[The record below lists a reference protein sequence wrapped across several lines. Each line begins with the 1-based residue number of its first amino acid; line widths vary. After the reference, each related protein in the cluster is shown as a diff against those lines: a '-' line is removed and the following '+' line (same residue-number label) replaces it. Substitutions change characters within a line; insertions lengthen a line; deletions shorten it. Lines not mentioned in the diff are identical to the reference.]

1 MLNRFYKPCQEHF
14 IHIFL
19 FALYNYFFS
28 LGGMMI
34 TNKIFQKNPYLKALE
49 SSVSSLNCDKK
60 TAKLILTDTIFFP
73 TGGGQS
79 CDKGFIKFNENK
91 YPVIDVYEAGKEVVH
106 VISIEKNRGKLPEEG
121 AKIALEIDWK
131 HRFDNMQRHCGEHIL
146 SGVIYK
152 LFQGTNKG
160 FHMGEEYITIDID
173 FSQSDYSKLTWQMA
187 EKAELEANK
196 VIWKG
201 ASVHTDYFDNREL
214 ASGLPLRKPL
224 AFDEDISIV
233 TIGDF
238 SEPDDCV
245 ACCGTHP
252 RFASEVGLLKIY
264 KIESNKG
271 MSRIYFEAGNR
282 AFNTYQ
288 KQFNTLYDMS
298 LRLSTSTTDIANAYE
313 SQLSHI
319 NELKKQLSN
328 FRGSAIIHEIQE
340 IISKL
345 MKKNN
350 SSENPKND
358 DCGNLKNDGCN
369 NLKNEACNT
378 QSKEKSNAG
387 EQLEFESSVSVF
399 NYTEFSVDDIL
410 NISKKLFILDK
421 DNNCIKNHLI
431 AMVCA
436 SENTIILLS
445 DGSKDTRNCAKLAEL
460 AREKF
465 QGKGGGKPVSAR
477 IYFPDRNNLDKFIK
491 YISQS
496 STKNT
501 TTKCTN

>member
-34 TNKIFQKNPYLKALE
+34 TNKIFQKNPYLKTLE
-49 SSVSSLNCDKK
+49 SSVSSLNYDKK
-60 TAKLILTDTIFFP
+60 TAELILTDTIFFP

-91 YPVIDVYEAGKEVVH
+91 YPVIDVYEADKEVVH
-106 VISIEKNRGKLPEEG
+106 VISIKNFVGKLPEEG
-121 AKIALEIDWK
+121 SKIELEIDWD

-160 FHMGEEYITIDID
+160 FHMGEEYITIDMD

-201 ASVHTDYFDNREL
+201 SSVHTDYFDNREL
-214 ASGLPLRKPL
+214 ASKLPLRKTL
-224 AFDEDISIV
+224 AFDEDISVV

-288 KQFNTLYDMS
+288 KQFNILYDMS
-298 LRLSTSTTDIANAYE
+298 LRLSTSTTDIVNAYE

-328 FRGSAIIHEIQE
+328 FRGSAIRHEIQE

-358 DCGNLKNDGCN
+358 DWK
-369 NLKNEACNT
+369 NLKNEARNT
-378 QSKEKSNAG
+378 QADEKANAG
-387 EQLEFESSVSVF
+387 EQLELESSVSVF

-460 AREKF
+460 ARKKF

-491 YISQS
+491 YISQI

>member
-1 MLNRFYKPCQEHF
+1 
-14 IHIFL
+14 
-19 FALYNYFFS
+19 
-28 LGGMMI
+28 
-34 TNKIFQKNPYLKALE
+34 
-49 SSVSSLNCDKK
+49 
-60 TAKLILTDTIFFP
+60 
-73 TGGGQS
+73 
-79 CDKGFIKFNENK
+79 
-91 YPVIDVYEAGKEVVH
+91 
-106 VISIEKNRGKLPEEG
+106 
-121 AKIALEIDWK
+121 
-131 HRFDNMQRHCGEHIL
+131 
-146 SGVIYK
+146 
-152 LFQGTNKG
+152 
-160 FHMGEEYITIDID
+160 
-173 FSQSDYSKLTWQMA
+173 
-187 EKAELEANK
+187 
-196 VIWKG
+196 
-201 ASVHTDYFDNREL
+201 
-214 ASGLPLRKPL
+214 
-224 AFDEDISIV
+224 
-233 TIGDF
+233 
-238 SEPDDCV
+238 
-245 ACCGTHP
+245 
-252 RFASEVGLLKIY
+252 
-264 KIESNKG
+264 
-271 MSRIYFEAGNR
+271 MS
-282 AFNTYQ
+282 

-328 FRGSAIIHEIQE
+328 FRGSAIRHEIQE

-358 DCGNLKNDGCN
+358 DWK
-369 NLKNEACNT
+369 NLKNEARNT
-378 QSKEKSNAG
+378 QANEKANAG

>member
-1 MLNRFYKPCQEHF
+1 
-14 IHIFL
+14 
-19 FALYNYFFS
+19 
-28 LGGMMI
+28 MI
-34 TNKIFQKNPYLKALE
+34 TNKIFQKNPYLKTLE
-49 SSVSSLNCDKK
+49 SSVSSLNYDKK
-60 TAKLILTDTIFFP
+60 TAELILTDTIFFP

-91 YPVIDVYEAGKEVVH
+91 YPVIDVYEADKEVVH
-106 VISIEKNRGKLPEEG
+106 VISIKNFVGKLPEEG
-121 AKIALEIDWK
+121 SKIELEIDWD

-160 FHMGEEYITIDID
+160 FHMGEEYITIDMD

-201 ASVHTDYFDNREL
+201 SSVHTDYFDNREL
-214 ASGLPLRKPL
+214 ASKLPLRKTL
-224 AFDEDISIV
+224 AFDEDISVV

-288 KQFNTLYDMS
+288 KQFNILYDMS
-298 LRLSTSTTDIANAYE
+298 LRLSTSTTDIVNAYE

-328 FRGSAIIHEIQE
+328 FRGSAIRHEIQE

-358 DCGNLKNDGCN
+358 DWK
-369 NLKNEACNT
+369 NLKNEARNT
-378 QSKEKSNAG
+378 QADEKANAG
-387 EQLEFESSVSVF
+387 EQLELESSVSVF

-491 YISQS
+491 YISQL

>member
-1 MLNRFYKPCQEHF
+1 
-14 IHIFL
+14 
-19 FALYNYFFS
+19 
-28 LGGMMI
+28 MMI
-34 TNKIFQKNPYLKALE
+34 TNKIFQKNPYLKTLE
-49 SSVSSLNCDKK
+49 SSVSSLNYDKK
-60 TAKLILTDTIFFP
+60 TAELILTDTIFFP

-91 YPVIDVYEAGKEVVH
+91 YPVIDVYEADKEVVH
-106 VISIEKNRGKLPEEG
+106 VISIKNFVGKLPEEG
-121 AKIALEIDWK
+121 SKIELEIDWD

-160 FHMGEEYITIDID
+160 FHMGEEYITIDMD

-201 ASVHTDYFDNREL
+201 SSVHTDYFDNREL
-214 ASGLPLRKPL
+214 ASKLPLRKTL
-224 AFDEDISIV
+224 AFDEDISVV

-288 KQFNTLYDMS
+288 KQFNILYDMS
-298 LRLSTSTTDIANAYE
+298 LRLSTSTTDIVNAYE

-328 FRGSAIIHEIQE
+328 FRGSAIRHEIQE

-358 DCGNLKNDGCN
+358 DWK
-369 NLKNEACNT
+369 NLKNEARNT
-378 QSKEKSNAG
+378 QADEKANAG
-387 EQLEFESSVSVF
+387 EQLELESSVSVF

>member
-1 MLNRFYKPCQEHF
+1 
-14 IHIFL
+14 
-19 FALYNYFFS
+19 
-28 LGGMMI
+28 MI
-34 TNKIFQKNPYLKALE
+34 TNKIFQKNPYLKTLE
-49 SSVSSLNCDKK
+49 SSVSSLNYDKK
-60 TAKLILTDTIFFP
+60 TAELILTDTIFFP

-91 YPVIDVYEAGKEVVH
+91 YPVIDVYEADKEVVH
-106 VISIEKNRGKLPEEG
+106 VISIKNFVGKLPEEG
-121 AKIALEIDWK
+121 SKIELEIDWD

-160 FHMGEEYITIDID
+160 FHMGEEYITIDMD

-201 ASVHTDYFDNREL
+201 SSVHTDYFDNREL
-214 ASGLPLRKPL
+214 ASKLPLRKTL
-224 AFDEDISIV
+224 AFDEDISVV

-288 KQFNTLYDMS
+288 KQFNILYDMS
-298 LRLSTSTTDIANAYE
+298 LRLSTSTTDIVNAYE

-328 FRGSAIIHEIQE
+328 FRGSAIRHEIQE

-358 DCGNLKNDGCN
+358 DWK
-369 NLKNEACNT
+369 NLKNEARNT
-378 QSKEKSNAG
+378 QADEKANAG
-387 EQLEFESSVSVF
+387 EQLELESSVSVF

-491 YISQS
+491 YISQL
-496 STKNT
+496 STKDT
-501 TTKCTN
+501 STKCPN

>member
-1 MLNRFYKPCQEHF
+1 
-14 IHIFL
+14 
-19 FALYNYFFS
+19 
-28 LGGMMI
+28 MI

-271 MSRIYFEAGNR
+271 MSRIYFEAGKR

-350 SSENPKND
+350 SSENPMLASSWS
-358 DCGNLKNDGCN
+358 LKVRSLC
-369 NLKNEACNT
+369 L
-378 QSKEKSNAG
+378 
-387 EQLEFESSVSVF
+387 
-399 NYTEFSVDDIL
+399 
-410 NISKKLFILDK
+410 
-421 DNNCIKNHLI
+421 
-431 AMVCA
+431 
-436 SENTIILLS
+436 TIPSFLL
-445 DGSKDTRNCAKLAEL
+445 
-460 AREKF
+460 
-465 QGKGGGKPVSAR
+465 
-477 IYFPDRNNLDKFIK
+477 
-491 YISQS
+491 
-496 STKNT
+496 T
-501 TTKCTN
+501 TF

>member
-49 SSVSSLNCDKK
+49 SSVSSLNYDKK

-106 VISIEKNRGKLPEEG
+106 VISIKNFVGKLPEEG
-121 AKIALEIDWK
+121 SKIELEIDWD

-160 FHMGEEYITIDID
+160 FHMGEEYITIDMD

-201 ASVHTDYFDNREL
+201 SSVHTDYFDNREL
-214 ASGLPLRKPL
+214 ASKLPLRKTL
-224 AFDEDISIV
+224 AFDEDISVV

-288 KQFNTLYDMS
+288 KQFNILYDMS
-298 LRLSTSTTDIANAYE
+298 LRLSTSTTDIVNAYE

-328 FRGSAIIHEIQE
+328 FRGSAIRHEIQE

-358 DCGNLKNDGCN
+358 DWK
-369 NLKNEACNT
+369 NLKNEARNT
-378 QSKEKSNAG
+378 QADEKANAG
-387 EQLEFESSVSVF
+387 EQLELESSVSVF

-477 IYFPDRNNLDKFIK
+477 IYFPNRNNLDKFIK
-491 YISQS
+491 YISQL
-496 STKNT
+496 STKDT
-501 TTKCTN
+501 STKCPN

>member
-1 MLNRFYKPCQEHF
+1 
-14 IHIFL
+14 
-19 FALYNYFFS
+19 
-28 LGGMMI
+28 MI

-91 YPVIDVYEAGKEVVH
+91 YPVIDVYEADKEVVH
-106 VISIEKNRGKLPEEG
+106 VISIKNFVGKLPEEG
-121 AKIALEIDWK
+121 SKIELEIDWE

-160 FHMGEEYITIDID
+160 FHMGEEYITIDMD

-201 ASVHTDYFDNREL
+201 SSVHTDYFDNREL
-214 ASGLPLRKPL
+214 ASGLPLRKTL
-224 AFDEDISIV
+224 AFDEDISVV

-288 KQFNTLYDMS
+288 KQFNILYDMS
-298 LRLSTSTTDIANAYE
+298 LRLSTSTTDIVNAYE

-328 FRGSAIIHEIQE
+328 FRGSAIRHEIQE

-358 DCGNLKNDGCN
+358 DWK
-369 NLKNEACNT
+369 NLKNEARNT
-378 QSKEKSNAG
+378 QADEKANAG
-387 EQLEFESSVSVF
+387 EQLELESSVSVF

>member
-1 MLNRFYKPCQEHF
+1 M
-14 IHIFL
+14 
-19 FALYNYFFS
+19 
-28 LGGMMI
+28 
-34 TNKIFQKNPYLKALE
+34 
-49 SSVSSLNCDKK
+49 
-60 TAKLILTDTIFFP
+60 ILTDTIFFP

-91 YPVIDVYEAGKEVVH
+91 YPVIDVYEADKEVVH
-106 VISIEKNRGKLPEEG
+106 VISIKNFVGKLPEEG
-121 AKIALEIDWK
+121 SKIELEIDWD

-160 FHMGEEYITIDID
+160 FHMGEEYITIDMD

-224 AFDEDISIV
+224 AFDEDISVV

-288 KQFNTLYDMS
+288 KQFNILYDMS
-298 LRLSTSTTDIANAYE
+298 LRLSTSTTDIVNAYE

-328 FRGSAIIHEIQE
+328 FRGSAIRHEIQE

-358 DCGNLKNDGCN
+358 DWK
-369 NLKNEACNT
+369 NLKNEARNT
-378 QSKEKSNAG
+378 QADEKANAG
-387 EQLEFESSVSVF
+387 EQLELESSVSVF

>member
-1 MLNRFYKPCQEHF
+1 
-14 IHIFL
+14 
-19 FALYNYFFS
+19 
-28 LGGMMI
+28 MI
-34 TNKIFQKNPYLKALE
+34 TNKIFQKNPYLKTLE

-106 VISIEKNRGKLPEEG
+106 VISIENFVGKLPEEG
-121 AKIALEIDWK
+121 SKIELEIDWD

-160 FHMGEEYITIDID
+160 FHMGEEYITIDMD

-201 ASVHTDYFDNREL
+201 SSVHTDYFDNREL
-214 ASGLPLRKPL
+214 ASKLPLRKTL
-224 AFDEDISIV
+224 AFDEDISVV

-288 KQFNTLYDMS
+288 KQFNILYDMS
-298 LRLSTSTTDIANAYE
+298 LRLSTSTTDIVNAYE

-328 FRGSAIIHEIQE
+328 FRGSAIRHEIQE

-358 DCGNLKNDGCN
+358 DWK
-369 NLKNEACNT
+369 NLKNEARNT
-378 QSKEKSNAG
+378 QADEKANAG
-387 EQLEFESSVSVF
+387 EQLELESSVSVF

-410 NISKKLFILDK
+410 NISKKLFMLDK
-421 DNNCIKNHLI
+421 DTACIKNNLI
-431 AMVCA
+431 SMVCA

>member
-1 MLNRFYKPCQEHF
+1 
-14 IHIFL
+14 
-19 FALYNYFFS
+19 
-28 LGGMMI
+28 
-34 TNKIFQKNPYLKALE
+34 
-49 SSVSSLNCDKK
+49 
-60 TAKLILTDTIFFP
+60 
-73 TGGGQS
+73 
-79 CDKGFIKFNENK
+79 
-91 YPVIDVYEAGKEVVH
+91 
-106 VISIEKNRGKLPEEG
+106 
-121 AKIALEIDWK
+121 
-131 HRFDNMQRHCGEHIL
+131 
-146 SGVIYK
+146 
-152 LFQGTNKG
+152 
-160 FHMGEEYITIDID
+160 MGEEYITIDMD

-201 ASVHTDYFDNREL
+201 SSVHTDYFDNREL
-214 ASGLPLRKPL
+214 ASKLPLRKTL
-224 AFDEDISIV
+224 AFDEDISVV

-288 KQFNTLYDMS
+288 KQFNILYDMS
-298 LRLSTSTTDIANAYE
+298 LRLSTSTTDIVNAYE

-328 FRGSAIIHEIQE
+328 FRGSAIRHEIQE

-358 DCGNLKNDGCN
+358 DWKNP
-369 NLKNEACNT
+369 KNEARNT
-378 QSKEKSNAG
+378 QADEKANAG
-387 EQLEFESSVSVF
+387 EQLELESSVSVF

>member
-1 MLNRFYKPCQEHF
+1 
-14 IHIFL
+14 
-19 FALYNYFFS
+19 
-28 LGGMMI
+28 MI
-34 TNKIFQKNPYLKALE
+34 TNKIFQKNPYLKTLE
-49 SSVSSLNCDKK
+49 SSVSSLNYDKK
-60 TAKLILTDTIFFP
+60 TAELILTDTIFFP

-91 YPVIDVYEAGKEVVH
+91 YPVIDVYEADKEVVH
-106 VISIEKNRGKLPEEG
+106 VISIKNFVGKLPEEG
-121 AKIALEIDWK
+121 SKIELEIDWD

-160 FHMGEEYITIDID
+160 FHMGEEYITIDMD

-201 ASVHTDYFDNREL
+201 SSVHTDYFDNREL
-214 ASGLPLRKPL
+214 ASKLPLRKTL
-224 AFDEDISIV
+224 AFDEDISVV

-282 AFNTYQ
+282 ALNTYQ
-288 KQFNTLYDMS
+288 KQFNILYNMS
-298 LRLSTSTTDIANAYE
+298 LRLSTSTTDIVNAYE

-328 FRGSAIIHEIQE
+328 FRGSAIRHEIQE

-358 DCGNLKNDGCN
+358 DWK
-369 NLKNEACNT
+369 NLKNEARNT
-378 QSKEKSNAG
+378 QADEKANAG
-387 EQLEFESSVSVF
+387 EQLELESSVSVF

>member
-1 MLNRFYKPCQEHF
+1 
-14 IHIFL
+14 
-19 FALYNYFFS
+19 
-28 LGGMMI
+28 MI
-34 TNKIFQKNPYLKALE
+34 TNKIFQKNPYLKTLE
-49 SSVSSLNCDKK
+49 SSVSSLNYDKK
-60 TAKLILTDTIFFP
+60 TAELILTDTIFFP

-91 YPVIDVYEAGKEVVH
+91 YPVIDVYEADKEVVH
-106 VISIEKNRGKLPEEG
+106 VISIKNFVGKLPEEG
-121 AKIALEIDWK
+121 SKIELEIDWD

-160 FHMGEEYITIDID
+160 FHMGEEYITIDMD

-201 ASVHTDYFDNREL
+201 SSVHTDYFDNREL
-214 ASGLPLRKPL
+214 ASKLPLRKTL
-224 AFDEDISIV
+224 AFDEDISVV

-298 LRLSTSTTDIANAYE
+298 LRLSTSTTDIVNAYE

-328 FRGSAIIHEIQE
+328 FRGSAIRHEIQE

-358 DCGNLKNDGCN
+358 DWK
-369 NLKNEACNT
+369 NLKNEARNT
-378 QSKEKSNAG
+378 QADEKANAG
-387 EQLEFESSVSVF
+387 EQLELESSVSVF

>member
-1 MLNRFYKPCQEHF
+1 
-14 IHIFL
+14 
-19 FALYNYFFS
+19 
-28 LGGMMI
+28 MI

-91 YPVIDVYEAGKEVVH
+91 YPVIDVYEADKEVVH
-106 VISIEKNRGKLPEEG
+106 VISIKNFVGKLPEEG
-121 AKIALEIDWK
+121 SKIELEIDWD

-160 FHMGEEYITIDID
+160 FHMGEEYITIDMD

-201 ASVHTDYFDNREL
+201 SSVHTDYFDNREL
-214 ASGLPLRKPL
+214 ASKLPLRKTL
-224 AFDEDISIV
+224 AFDEDISVV

-288 KQFNTLYDMS
+288 KQFNILYDMS
-298 LRLSTSTTDIANAYE
+298 LRLSTSTTDIVNAYE

-328 FRGSAIIHEIQE
+328 FRGSAIRHEIQE

-358 DCGNLKNDGCN
+358 DWK
-369 NLKNEACNT
+369 NLKNEARNT
-378 QSKEKSNAG
+378 QADEKANAG
-387 EQLEFESSVSVF
+387 EQLELESSVSVF

>member
-1 MLNRFYKPCQEHF
+1 
-14 IHIFL
+14 
-19 FALYNYFFS
+19 
-28 LGGMMI
+28 MI
-34 TNKIFQKNPYLKALE
+34 TNKIFQKNPYLKTLE
-49 SSVSSLNCDKK
+49 SSVSSLNYDKK
-60 TAKLILTDTIFFP
+60 TAELILTDTIFFP

-91 YPVIDVYEAGKEVVH
+91 YPVIDVYEADKEVVH
-106 VISIEKNRGKLPEEG
+106 VISIKNFVGKLPEEG
-121 AKIALEIDWK
+121 SKIELEIDWD

-160 FHMGEEYITIDID
+160 FHMGEEYITIDMD

-328 FRGSAIIHEIQE
+328 FRGSAIRHEIQE

-358 DCGNLKNDGCN
+358 DWK
-369 NLKNEACNT
+369 NLKNEARNT
-378 QSKEKSNAG
+378 QANEKANAG

>member
-1 MLNRFYKPCQEHF
+1 
-14 IHIFL
+14 
-19 FALYNYFFS
+19 
-28 LGGMMI
+28 MI

-79 CDKGFIKFNENK
+79 C
-91 YPVIDVYEAGKEVVH
+91 VIDVYEADKEVVH
-106 VISIEKNRGKLPEEG
+106 VISIKNFVGKLPEEG
-121 AKIALEIDWK
+121 SKIELEIDWE

-160 FHMGEEYITIDID
+160 FHMGEEYITIDMD

-201 ASVHTDYFDNREL
+201 SSVHTDYFDNREL
-214 ASGLPLRKPL
+214 ASGLPLRKTL
-224 AFDEDISIV
+224 AFDEDISVV

-288 KQFNTLYDMS
+288 KQFNILYDMS
-298 LRLSTSTTDIANAYE
+298 LRLSTSTTDIVNAYE

-328 FRGSAIIHEIQE
+328 FRGSAIRHEIQE

-358 DCGNLKNDGCN
+358 DWK
-369 NLKNEACNT
+369 NLKNEARNT
-378 QSKEKSNAG
+378 QADEKANAG
-387 EQLEFESSVSVF
+387 EQLELESSVSVF

>member
-91 YPVIDVYEAGKEVVH
+91 YPVIDVYEADKEVVH
-106 VISIEKNRGKLPEEG
+106 VISIKNFVGKLPEEG
-121 AKIALEIDWK
+121 SKIELEIDWD

-160 FHMGEEYITIDID
+160 FHMGEEYITIDMD

-201 ASVHTDYFDNREL
+201 SSVHTDYFDNREL
-214 ASGLPLRKPL
+214 ASKLPLRKTL
-224 AFDEDISIV
+224 AFDEDISVV

-288 KQFNTLYDMS
+288 KQFNILYDMS
-298 LRLSTSTTDIANAYE
+298 LRLSTSTTDIVNAYE

-328 FRGSAIIHEIQE
+328 FRGSAIRHEIQE

-358 DCGNLKNDGCN
+358 DWK
-369 NLKNEACNT
+369 NLKNEARNT
-378 QSKEKSNAG
+378 QADEKANAG
-387 EQLEFESSVSVF
+387 EQLELESSVSVF

>member
-1 MLNRFYKPCQEHF
+1 
-14 IHIFL
+14 
-19 FALYNYFFS
+19 
-28 LGGMMI
+28 MI

-106 VISIEKNRGKLPEEG
+106 VISIKNFVGKLPEEG
-121 AKIALEIDWK
+121 SKIELEIDWD

-160 FHMGEEYITIDID
+160 FHMGEEYITIDMD

-201 ASVHTDYFDNREL
+201 SSVHTDYFDNREL
-214 ASGLPLRKPL
+214 ASKLPLRKTL
-224 AFDEDISIV
+224 AFDEDISVV

-288 KQFNTLYDMS
+288 KQFNILYDMS
-298 LRLSTSTTDIANAYE
+298 LRLSTSTTDIVNAYE

-328 FRGSAIIHEIQE
+328 FRGSAIRHEIQE

-358 DCGNLKNDGCN
+358 DWK
-369 NLKNEACNT
+369 NLKNEARNT
-378 QSKEKSNAG
+378 QADEKANAG
-387 EQLEFESSVSVF
+387 EQLELESSVSVF

>member
-1 MLNRFYKPCQEHF
+1 
-14 IHIFL
+14 
-19 FALYNYFFS
+19 
-28 LGGMMI
+28 MI

-214 ASGLPLRKPL
+214 ASGLPLRKTL
-224 AFDEDISIV
+224 AFDEDISVV

-288 KQFNTLYDMS
+288 KQFNILYDMS
-298 LRLSTSTTDIANAYE
+298 LRLSTSTTDIVNAYE

-328 FRGSAIIHEIQE
+328 FRGSAIRHEIQE

-358 DCGNLKNDGCN
+358 DWK
-369 NLKNEACNT
+369 NLKNEARNT
-378 QSKEKSNAG
+378 QADEKANAG
-387 EQLEFESSVSVF
+387 EQLELESSVSVF

>member
-1 MLNRFYKPCQEHF
+1 
-14 IHIFL
+14 
-19 FALYNYFFS
+19 
-28 LGGMMI
+28 MI
-34 TNKIFQKNPYLKALE
+34 TNKIFQKNPYLKTLE
-49 SSVSSLNCDKK
+49 SSVSSLNYDKK
-60 TAKLILTDTIFFP
+60 TAELILTDTIFFP

-91 YPVIDVYEAGKEVVH
+91 YPVIDVYEADKEVVH
-106 VISIEKNRGKLPEEG
+106 VISIKNFVGKLPEEG
-121 AKIALEIDWK
+121 SKIELEIDWD

-160 FHMGEEYITIDID
+160 FHMGEEYITIDMD

-201 ASVHTDYFDNREL
+201 SSVHTDYFDNREL
-214 ASGLPLRKPL
+214 ASKLPLRKTL
-224 AFDEDISIV
+224 AFDEDISVV

-288 KQFNTLYDMS
+288 KQFNILYDMS
-298 LRLSTSTTDIANAYE
+298 LRLSTSTTDIVNAYE

-328 FRGSAIIHEIQE
+328 FRGSAIRHEIQE

-358 DCGNLKNDGCN
+358 DWK
-369 NLKNEACNT
+369 NLKNEARNT
-378 QSKEKSNAG
+378 QADEKANAG
-387 EQLEFESSVSVF
+387 EQLELESSVSVF

>member
-1 MLNRFYKPCQEHF
+1 
-14 IHIFL
+14 
-19 FALYNYFFS
+19 
-28 LGGMMI
+28 MMI
-34 TNKIFQKNPYLKALE
+34 TNKIFQKNPYLKTLE
-49 SSVSSLNCDKK
+49 SSVSSLNYDKK
-60 TAKLILTDTIFFP
+60 TAELILTDTIFFP

-91 YPVIDVYEAGKEVVH
+91 YPVIDVYEADKEVVH
-106 VISIEKNRGKLPEEG
+106 VISIKNFVGKLPEEG
-121 AKIALEIDWK
+121 SKIELEIDWD

-160 FHMGEEYITIDID
+160 FHMGEEYITIDMD

-201 ASVHTDYFDNREL
+201 SSVHTDYFDNREL
-214 ASGLPLRKPL
+214 ASKLPLRKTL
-224 AFDEDISIV
+224 TFDEDISVV

-288 KQFNTLYDMS
+288 KQFNILYDMS
-298 LRLSTSTTDIANAYE
+298 LRLSTSTTDIVNAYE

-328 FRGSAIIHEIQE
+328 FRGSAIRHEIQE

-358 DCGNLKNDGCN
+358 DWK
-369 NLKNEACNT
+369 NLKNEARNT
-378 QSKEKSNAG
+378 QADEKANAG
-387 EQLEFESSVSVF
+387 EQLELESSVSVF

>member
-1 MLNRFYKPCQEHF
+1 
-14 IHIFL
+14 
-19 FALYNYFFS
+19 
-28 LGGMMI
+28 MMI
-34 TNKIFQKNPYLKALE
+34 TNKIFQKNPYLKTLE
-49 SSVSSLNCDKK
+49 SSVSSLNYDKK
-60 TAKLILTDTIFFP
+60 TAELILTDTIFFP

-91 YPVIDVYEAGKEVVH
+91 YPVIDVYEADKEVVH
-106 VISIEKNRGKLPEEG
+106 VISIKNFVGKLPEEG
-121 AKIALEIDWK
+121 SKIELEIDWD

-160 FHMGEEYITIDID
+160 FHMGEEYITIDMD

-201 ASVHTDYFDNREL
+201 SSVHTDYFDNREL
-214 ASGLPLRKPL
+214 ASKLPLRKTL
-224 AFDEDISIV
+224 AFDEDISVV

-298 LRLSTSTTDIANAYE
+298 LRLSTSTTDIVNAYE

-328 FRGSAIIHEIQE
+328 FRGSAIRHEIQE

-358 DCGNLKNDGCN
+358 DWK
-369 NLKNEACNT
+369 NLKNEARNT
-378 QSKEKSNAG
+378 QADEKANAG
-387 EQLEFESSVSVF
+387 EQLELESSVSVF

>member
-1 MLNRFYKPCQEHF
+1 
-14 IHIFL
+14 
-19 FALYNYFFS
+19 
-28 LGGMMI
+28 MI

-160 FHMGEEYITIDID
+160 FHMGEEYITIDMD

-201 ASVHTDYFDNREL
+201 SSVHTDYFDNREL
-214 ASGLPLRKPL
+214 ASKLPLRKTL
-224 AFDEDISIV
+224 AFDEDISVV

-288 KQFNTLYDMS
+288 KQFNILYDMS
-298 LRLSTSTTDIANAYE
+298 LRLSTSTTDIVNAYE

-328 FRGSAIIHEIQE
+328 FRGSAIRHEIQE

-358 DCGNLKNDGCN
+358 DWK
-369 NLKNEACNT
+369 NLKNEARNT
-378 QSKEKSNAG
+378 QADEKANAG
-387 EQLEFESSVSVF
+387 EQLELESSVSVF

>member
-1 MLNRFYKPCQEHF
+1 
-14 IHIFL
+14 
-19 FALYNYFFS
+19 
-28 LGGMMI
+28 MI

-79 CDKGFIKFNENK
+79 CDKGFIKFNEKK

-214 ASGLPLRKPL
+214 AYGLPLRKPL

-358 DCGNLKNDGCN
+358 DWK
-369 NLKNEACNT
+369 NLKNEARNT
-378 QSKEKSNAG
+378 QANEKANAG
-387 EQLEFESSVSVF
+387 EQLELESSVSVF

>member
-1 MLNRFYKPCQEHF
+1 
-14 IHIFL
+14 
-19 FALYNYFFS
+19 
-28 LGGMMI
+28 MI

-91 YPVIDVYEAGKEVVH
+91 YPVIDVYEADKEVVH
-106 VISIEKNRGKLPEEG
+106 VISIKNFVGKLPEEG
-121 AKIALEIDWK
+121 SKIELEIDWD

-160 FHMGEEYITIDID
+160 FHMGEEYITIDMD

-224 AFDEDISIV
+224 AFDEDISVV

-288 KQFNTLYDMS
+288 KQFNILYDMS
-298 LRLSTSTTDIANAYE
+298 LRLSTSTTDIVNAYE

-328 FRGSAIIHEIQE
+328 FRGSAIRHEIQE

-358 DCGNLKNDGCN
+358 DWK
-369 NLKNEACNT
+369 NLKNEARNT
-378 QSKEKSNAG
+378 QADEKANAG
-387 EQLEFESSVSVF
+387 EQLELESSVSVF

>member
-1 MLNRFYKPCQEHF
+1 
-14 IHIFL
+14 
-19 FALYNYFFS
+19 
-28 LGGMMI
+28 MI

-49 SSVSSLNCDKK
+49 SSVSSLNYDKK

-106 VISIEKNRGKLPEEG
+106 VISIKNFVGKLPEEG
-121 AKIALEIDWK
+121 SKIELEIDWD

-160 FHMGEEYITIDID
+160 FHMGEEYITIDMD

-201 ASVHTDYFDNREL
+201 SSVHTDYFDNREL
-214 ASGLPLRKPL
+214 ASKLPLRKTL
-224 AFDEDISIV
+224 AFDEDISVV

-288 KQFNTLYDMS
+288 KQFNILYDMS
-298 LRLSTSTTDIANAYE
+298 LRLSTSTTDIVNAYE

-328 FRGSAIIHEIQE
+328 FRGSAIRHEIQE

-358 DCGNLKNDGCN
+358 DWK
-369 NLKNEACNT
+369 NLKNEARNT
-378 QSKEKSNAG
+378 QADEKANAG
-387 EQLEFESSVSVF
+387 EQLELESSVSVF

-477 IYFPDRNNLDKFIK
+477 IYFPNRNNLDKFIK
-491 YISQS
+491 YISQL
-496 STKNT
+496 STKDT
-501 TTKCTN
+501 STKCPN